1 MPDKE
6 KGSGGIGKVINQS
19 TKCVVI
25 TGQCGRTEQP
35 SARGIDSDHESGR
48 G

>member
-1 MPDKE
+1 MPDQE

-25 TGQCGRTEQP
+25 TGQCGWTEQP
-35 SARGIDSDHESGR
+35 GAGGIDSDHESCR